1 MKATFQMSDL
11 GLLKYYLG
19 LEVNQ
24 TPSGITISQSTYAV
38 KILEAAGMASCNSS
52 QIPMEPRLKL
62 SKTSTAAPVDA
73 TNYRRIVGSLRYLVN
88 SRPDLS
94 FSVGYISRFMEA
106 PTAEHLAA
114 MKRVLRYVAGT
125 IDYGCCYRRRN
136 DEAGLTGFN
145 DSDIAR
151 DVDTRRSKHHR
162 RPVLSRWQS
171 HHLAIPEVE
180 SCGA

>member
-1 MKATFQMSDL
+1 MSDL

-24 TPSGITISQSTYAV
+24 TPSGITISQSAYVV

-73 TNYRRIVGSLRYLVN
+73 MDYRRIVGSLRYLVN
-88 SRPDLS
+88 SQPDLS

-114 MKRVLRYVAGT
+114 MKRILRYVAGT

-136 DEAGLTGFN
+136 GEARLTGFS
-145 DSDIAR
+145 DSDLAG
-151 DVDTRRSKHHR
+151 DVDTRRSTTG
-162 RPVLSRWQS
+162 VLFFLGGNLITWRSQK
-171 HHLAIPEVE
+171 
-180 SCGA
+180 